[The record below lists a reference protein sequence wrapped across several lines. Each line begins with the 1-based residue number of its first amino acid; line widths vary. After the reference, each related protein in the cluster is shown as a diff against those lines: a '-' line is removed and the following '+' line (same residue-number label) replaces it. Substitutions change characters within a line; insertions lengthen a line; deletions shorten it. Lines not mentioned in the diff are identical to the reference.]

1 MVFRHITV
9 RQLADKLL
17 GLCAPASS
25 QLKAALNIVD
35 IPVEAPYRRRN
46 LSGQWPEAVSGAT
59 ILNNVRLRVSATTRE
74 VAWMSKVLFRAD
86 EKGNA
91 LPMHM
96 TGITETFVGDDRTEK
111 SATIYTEYVGEDPK
125 RSRKSRNTT
134 VGPVEITA

>member
-35 IPVEAPYRRRN
+35 IPVVAPYLRRN

-59 ILNNVRLRVSATTRE
+59 ILNNVCLRVSATTRE
-74 VAWMSKVLFRAD
+74 VAWTSKVLFRAD
-86 EKGNA
+86 ERGNA

-96 TGITETFVGDDRTEK
+96 TGITLRRLLV
-111 SATIYTEYVGEDPK
+111 TIELRSQPKYTQNLWVKIQKD
-125 RSRKSRNTT
+125 
-134 VGPVEITA
+134 